1 MATIKINDYEFNS
14 YATVEEANK
23 YFSARFGSS
32 WHEIDEVEKAQLLVS
47 ATREIEKLK
56 FQGIKL
62 DPEQELKFPRVI
74 CCYLVE
80 LTNKNL
86 VSCCCEIAY
95 AIYNMNL
102 ITGDII
108 TPNADKIQ
116 SMSVGNT
123 SITFKEGATVD
134 CDNCLAVA
142 RQIAEKFLG
151 DWLAGNVR
159 VYL

>member
-1 MATIKINDYEFNS
+1 MATIKIGDFEFSS
-14 YATVEEANK
+14 YATVEDADK
-23 YFSARFGSS
+23 YFSAKFGSS
-32 WHEIDEVEKAQLLVS
+32 WHDIEETEKAQLLVS

-56 FQGIKL
+56 FQGLKL

-80 LTNKNL
+80 ATNKNL
-86 VSCCCEIAY
+86 INCCCEIAW
-95 AIYNMNL
+95 AIYNINL
-102 ITGDII
+102 TGADIV

-123 SITFKEGATVD
+123 SVTFREGATID

-142 RQIAEKFLG
+142 KQIAQKYLG
-151 DWLAGNVR
+151 DWLAGNVK